1 MDTKLQIFIFQT
13 NATTGRSKKYFTELL
28 DAEIHKSKLQQPGQL
43 SHLEKNGI
51 LKSFKRQSEH
61 WGVTKAPGA
70 SNLATE
76 SSRTRGKGSQIL
88 YRAIWLVGVWVSFPS
103 VKKDVPISIIKIQIS
118 IQFTQKQSDAGEKH
132 LKTLASST
140 ILEISYITDTFSM
153 PKYLVQMFK
162 GLVEFSIFF
171 QFHNPL
177 KLETLTELSH
187 WL

>member
-70 SNLATE
+70 SNLATK

-103 VKKDVPISIIKIQIS
+103 VKKRCANFNNKNTNIYSIYTETIWCWRKAFENLS
-118 IQFTQKQSDAGEKH
+118 
-132 LKTLASST
+132 LKY
-140 ILEISYITDTFSM
+140 YIGNQLH
-153 PKYLVQMFK
+153 YRH
-162 GLVEFSIFF
+162 I
-171 QFHNPL
+171 
-177 KLETLTELSH
+177 
-187 WL
+187 